1 MERNKIGISSDF
13 IRLDAALKLSG
24 AVETG
29 GQAKAAVQ
37 NGEVCVN
44 GELCLMRGKKMHP
57 GDRAQ
62 FQGTLYEVQAA
73 C

>member
-44 GELCLMRGKKMHP
+44 GELCLMRGKKLRS
-57 GDRAQ
+57 GDWFL
-62 FQGTLYEVQAA
+62 FQGKEYEVNHP
-73 C
+73 